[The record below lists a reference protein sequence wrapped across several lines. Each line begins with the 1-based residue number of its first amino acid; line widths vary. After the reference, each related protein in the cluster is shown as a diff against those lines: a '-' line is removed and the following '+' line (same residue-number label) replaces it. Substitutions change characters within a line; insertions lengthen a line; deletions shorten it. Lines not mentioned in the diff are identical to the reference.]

1 MALVSELKRR
11 ARHVV
16 GPLVGSLLVA
26 YFAYHAVE
34 GDRGIRAWQRLDG
47 EVAEA
52 RAVRDRLV
60 GEQASLDRRVS
71 MLRPDS
77 LDSDLLEE
85 RARLVLGYVPSNG
98 VILGRSVVPVAHLT
112 GLAVVR

>member
-1 MALVSELKRR
+1 MSLVFELKRR

-16 GPLVGSLLVA
+16 GPLIGLLLVA

-34 GDRGIRAWQRLDG
+34 GDRGIRAWQWLDG
-47 EVAEA
+47 EIAEA
-52 RAVRDRLV
+52 REVRDRLA
-60 GEQASLDRRVS
+60 GEQGALEQRVA

-85 RARLVLGYVPSNG
+85 RARLVLGFVPADA
-98 VILGRSVVPVAHLT
+98 VILGKPVVPTTHLA